1 MGQGTG
7 GNMKKRRMLVLLAV
21 LLLTACGVLEL
32 SVEQPT
38 PTVPQPTRI
47 ISPFPAEPSQ
57 PPQATATSPAEISD
71 PPSPTGTSP
80 VDVVDPLPPTGAPT
94 EQTAASD
101 TPSGP
106 QMVKVYLIAVGDNG
120 VSGDLIGC
128 GDSAVAVNVEI
139 APTQGV
145 LKAAIQSL
153 LSIKTRDYG
162 QSGLYNAL
170 YQSSLQLD
178 SVRIENG
185 TATIY
190 LSGSL
195 LLGGECDNPRVE
207 AQLTQTALQFATVR
221 QVSIFINNRPLKD
234 VLSLK

>member
-1 MGQGTG
+1 
-7 GNMKKRRMLVLLAV
+7 MKPRRMLALLAI
-21 LLLTACGVLEL
+21 LLLSGCGVLEL
-32 SVEQPT
+32 SVEQPS
-38 PTVPQPTRI
+38 PTAPPQPTQI
-47 ISPFPAEPSQ
+47 IATSPAE
-57 PPQATATSPAEISD
+57 ATATSPAEISD
-71 PPSPTGTSP
+71 PPSPTEPSP
-80 VDVVDPLPPTGAPT
+80 VEATDPLPPVEAPT
-94 EQTAASD
+94 SAPA
-101 TPSGP
+101 GP
-106 QMVKVYLIAVGDNG
+106 QLVKVYLIAVGDNG

-128 GDSAVAVNVEI
+128 GDSAVAVDVEI

-145 LKAAIQSL
+145 LKAAFQAL

-178 SVRIENG
+178 SVKIENG
-185 TATIY
+185 TATIN

-207 AQLTQTALQFATVR
+207 AQLTKTALQFVTVK
-221 QVSIFINNRPLKD
+221 QVSIFINGKPLKD